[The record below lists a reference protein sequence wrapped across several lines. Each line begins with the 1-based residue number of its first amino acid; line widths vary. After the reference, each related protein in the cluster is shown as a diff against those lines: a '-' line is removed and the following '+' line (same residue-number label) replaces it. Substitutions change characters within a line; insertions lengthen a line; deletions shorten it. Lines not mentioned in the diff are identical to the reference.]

1 MVSLGIMLLPFKQHL
16 QHRFP
21 EVFEARILVAV
32 SGGIDSVV
40 MAHLCRESGLDFALA
55 HCNFNLRG
63 EESNGDEDFV
73 LELAESLDREVFIER
88 FETESYAREKGI
100 SIQMAARDLRYHWFE
115 ELRETLEYEFV
126 FTGHHAND
134 NLETVLINLIRG
146 TGLEGLTGIPE
157 RNDKIIRPLLPFP
170 RKVIEEFAHSRKFRW
185 REDSSNSSV
194 KYLRNAIRHKII
206 PGMEQLNPQLLEG
219 FEKTRRHLEG
229 SARLLEDYISFI
241 FPQVARQED
250 FGYSFDI
257 AKLRQIPNTQAVLY
271 ELFRSFGFREWNDVY
286 HLLEA
291 QSGKIVYSA
300 THRLIR
306 DRERILLTSIDSKE
320 AGEFEI
326 AENEELLMLPAGT
339 FHIDLVEEV
348 TESAFN
354 VIFVD
359 KEKLRFPL
367 RVRKWQRGDY
377 FYPHGMQG
385 KKKLSK
391 YFKDEK
397 FSLPEKENCWLL
409 CSDDDIVWVINYRP
423 DRRFTVD
430 QGTKQI
436 LRITFSP

>member
-1 MVSLGIMLLPFKQHL
+1 M
-16 QHRFP
+16 
-21 EVFEARILVAV
+21 
-32 SGGIDSVV
+32 
-40 MAHLCRESGLDFALA
+40 
-55 HCNFNLRG
+55 
-63 EESNGDEDFV
+63 
-73 LELAESLDREVFIER
+73 
-88 FETESYAREKGI
+88 
-100 SIQMAARDLRYHWFE
+100 
-115 ELRETLEYEFV
+115 
-126 FTGHHAND
+126 
-134 NLETVLINLIRG
+134 
-146 TGLEGLTGIPE
+146 
-157 RNDKIIRPLLPFP
+157 
-170 RKVIEEFAHSRKFRW
+170 
-185 REDSSNSSV
+185 
-194 KYLRNAIRHKII
+194 
-206 PGMEQLNPQLLEG
+206 
-219 FEKTRRHLEG
+219 
-229 SARLLEDYISFI
+229 
-241 FPQVARQED
+241 ARQED